1 MGFEG
6 NEGVI
11 IVSLGEAPSVVREAF
26 VSGPISLEGK
36 NVCQGG
42 GPVVKPPEENETE
55 VKETD
60 TVVAK
65 RQKRG
70 EQNIMRH
77 LIVLKKCFGGGGV
90 LFKRIT
96 INQLT
101 EKSTDP
107 TRQDK
112 SEDVVACGALR
123 HSVVRI

>member
-6 NEGVI
+6 NECVI
-11 IVSLGEAPSVVREAF
+11 IISLGEVPSVVWEAF
-26 VSGPISLEGK
+26 VFGPISLEGK

-70 EQNIMRH
+70 ERNIMRH
-77 LIVLKKCFGGGGV
+77 LIVLETSFVGGGV

-96 INQLT
+96 KNKLV
-101 EKSTDP
+101 EKP
-107 TRQDK
+107 TSPNGKGK
-112 SEDVVACGALR
+112 SEGVVACGALR
-123 HSVVRI
+123 HSVVGI